1 MKRLLALFLA
11 APLAAC
17 EKIEPAAPAAA
28 ALKTWTPPS
37 GGEMVLAPAG
47 EAAMGEK
54 GRAVSLAAFY
64 VDRTAVT
71 QELYQKVLGI
81 NPSKRKDPK
90 RPVEPVRWT
99 EAARFLNR
107 CSEMDGL
114 SPCYDLSTGACDF
127 EADGYRLPTEAEWEY
142 ACRAGSK
149 GKYSFGDDPGQL
161 GLHAW
166 TKANAGGQT
175 HPVGLKK
182 PNAWGLHDMHGN
194 VWQWCNDWY
203 ADDPGLD
210 PRGPAAGKQRVLKGG
225 AWESP
230 ADRCAVSF
238 RAKDFPAFTDACF
251 GADSYGFRR
260 VKNAKLPS
268 GPPKPAAVSTPAE
281 PLPPPPPPP
290 PPVQAGG
297 KDRTWLKGTIVFVSN
312 RSGSLDIWRMHASGK
327 DQRPLTKDAH
337 ADADPKFS
345 PDGKRVLH
353 TSMRA
358 GVPEVWM
365 MGRDG
370 SEARKVTQGSQPSWS
385 PDGSSIV
392 FIRDNQAW
400 VRELAS
406 GKERRV
412 SPEAWD
418 RCGVPA
424 WSPDG
429 KRIALASRHEESV
442 AIWLLGLDG
451 KDAARLKT
459 EDPSCTPAWAADGKR
474 LLCQTTKGRICQVEP
489 DGKNW
494 EEVTF
499 GADIQHDAR
508 YSPDGKAF
516 VFCRAHAADGPW
528 QVHVQRLDEDAS
540 TALTS
545 EGSNQLPDWHALED

>member
-1 MKRLLALFLA
+1 VRPALALSLLL
-11 APLAAC
+11 LAAC
-17 EKIEPAAPAAA
+17 EKVDPAAPPAGGS

-47 EAAMGEK
+47 E
-54 GRAVSLAAFY
+54 SLEAFY

-71 QELYQKVLGI
+71 QELYQKVMGS

-99 EAARFLNR
+99 EAVRFLNR

-127 EADGYRLPTEAEWEY
+127 AADGYRLPTEAEWEY
-142 ACRAGSK
+142 ACLAGSR

-161 GLHAW
+161 GLYAW
-166 TKANAGGQT
+166 YKTNSGGQT
-175 HPVGLKK
+175 HPVAQKK

-203 ADDPGLD
+203 ADERGGN
-210 PRGPAAGKQRVLKGG
+210 PRGPESGKQRVLKGG

-230 ADRCAVSF
+230 AERCAVAF

-260 VKNAKLPS
+260 VKSAKLPS
-268 GPPKPAAVSTPAE
+268 GPPRPVAAAA
-281 PLPPPPPPP
+281 PPPP
-290 PPVQAGG
+290 PPVSPPPLPPPAPPAQADG
-297 KDRTWLKGTIVFVSN
+297 KDRSGLKGTIVFVSN
-312 RSGSLDIWRMHASGK
+312 RSGALDIWRMHASGK
-327 DQRPLTKDAH
+327 DQKPLTKDDH
-337 ADADPKFS
+337 PDADPKFS
-345 PDGKRVLH
+345 PDGKRILH
-353 TSMRA
+353 TSMRG
-358 GVPEVWM
+358 GVPEVWV

-370 SEARKVTQGSQPSWS
+370 SEPRKVTQGAQPGWS
-385 PDGSSIV
+385 PDGASIV
-392 FIRDNQAW
+392 FIRDGQAW

-412 SPEAWD
+412 SPERWD

-429 KRIALASRHEESV
+429 KRIAMASRHEESV
-442 AIWLLGLDG
+442 GIWLVGLEG
-451 KDAARLKT
+451 EDASKLKT
-459 EDPSCTPAWAADGKR
+459 EDPSCTPAWSADGKR
-474 LLCQTTKGRICQVEP
+474 LLCQTTKGRICQLEA

-499 GADIQHDAR
+499 GADVQHDAR

-516 VFCRAHAADGPW
+516 VFCRAHAPEGPW
-528 QVHVQRLDEDAS
+528 QVHVQRLDADAS
-540 TALTS
+540 MALTS